1 MPAKTVDE
9 AGACLPDP
17 ELVERLRWLLRLRWL
32 VVPLFSALELAS
44 GLLLGRRAPWAPVVA
59 AAGLL
64 ALNAAYTVILARRP
78 RQRALVRFARLDAAL
93 VVAVPIGIALCRGDP
108 ADPIRYG
115 VLIGV
120 VAAAAVLPRLTDVAA
135 IGIWAIFSLVL
146 ADAIALG
153 FDPARVTNGV
163 VAGWAVEGGV
173 VGTVAILACWLHH
186 LRCRASA
193 RAHALDAFVER
204 SRLEWDATLDALS
217 EMVVITD
224 EDGVV
229 ERANRAFA
237 ALVGGRPHEVAG
249 RPLATLLAGHP
260 ERWWSARSGGIV
272 EVDDPI
278 FDSQYE
284 ITVTRVG
291 DRILRVAS
299 DVGEQRRL
307 YARLV
312 QADKLASVG
321 VLASGVAHEIN
332 SPTASVTSNLAE
344 LKRYWR
350 VYDQAVGELAEA
362 AMAVGA
368 ANRAGDV
375 LLRPEVAFARREAP
389 GAIQESLDGMER
401 IRQTVSNLCSVA
413 RRDQAGEPIQP
424 VSLGDVIEVVTR
436 TAGADLRAADARVDV
451 RDPVWIMG
459 HRGELVDVVLNL
471 VVNAVQARD
480 GERPNRV
487 HIELLRE
494 KSAAALRVSDTG
506 KGISAGHMKRLYE
519 PFFTTKRPG
528 EGTGLG
534 LALARN
540 IILAHGG
547 SIDVQTEVG
556 VGTTFTVRF
565 PAMDPEAL
573 GTPIPRSAGRRVS

>member
-1 MPAKTVDE
+1 M
-9 AGACLPDP
+9 
-17 ELVERLRWLLRLRWL
+17 ERLRWLLRLRWL

-64 ALNAAYTVILARRP
+64 ALNAAYTVLLARRP

-120 VAAAAVLPRLTDVAA
+120 VAAAAVLPRAHRRRGDRH
-135 IGIWAIFSLVL
+135 
-146 ADAIALG
+146 LG
-153 FDPARVTNGV
+153 DLWPRRSRTRSRSASTPRGSRTASSR
-163 VAGWAVEGGV
+163 AGPWRAGV

-332 SPTASVTSNLAE
+332 NPTASVTSNLAE

-362 AMAVGA
+362 AMAAGA
-368 ANRAGDV
+368 ADRAGARRSSGPRSRSRGARRRGRSRRASTGWSGSGRPCRTCAPSHV
-375 LLRPEVAFARREAP
+375 ATRPESRSSR
-389 GAIQESLDGMER
+389 
-401 IRQTVSNLCSVA
+401 C
-413 RRDQAGEPIQP
+413 
-424 VSLGDVIEVVTR
+424 
-436 TAGADLRAADARVDV
+436 
-451 RDPVWIMG
+451 
-459 HRGELVDVVLNL
+459 
-471 VVNAVQARD
+471 
-480 GERPNRV
+480 
-487 HIELLRE
+487 
-494 KSAAALRVSDTG
+494 
-506 KGISAGHMKRLYE
+506 
-519 PFFTTKRPG
+519 
-528 EGTGLG
+528 
-534 LALARN
+534 
-540 IILAHGG
+540 
-547 SIDVQTEVG
+547 
-556 VGTTFTVRF
+556 
-565 PAMDPEAL
+565 
-573 GTPIPRSAGRRVS
+573 RSAT